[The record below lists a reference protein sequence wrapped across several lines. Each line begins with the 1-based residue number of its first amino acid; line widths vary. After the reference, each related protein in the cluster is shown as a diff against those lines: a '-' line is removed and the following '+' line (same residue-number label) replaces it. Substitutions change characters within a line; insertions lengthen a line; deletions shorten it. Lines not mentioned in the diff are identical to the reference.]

1 MFKSFDKTDPVSK
14 VLPQPQV
21 TVIWLYSGW
30 ISGFIVLTYPFGLHH
45 KRTAYDTTCL
55 NLPQ

>member
-21 TVIWLYSGW
+21 TVICLYSGW
-30 ISGFIVLTYPFGLHH
+30 ISGFIVFTYPFGLHH
-45 KRTAYDTTCL
+45 KRTAYNTT
-55 NLPQ
+55 